1 MFFYRYRYLY
11 YQKWRSKL
19 EEVEKLNKII
29 LSDLLNYLEIVE
41 KW

>member
-11 YQKWRSKL
+11 YQKWRPKL

-29 LSDLLNYLEIVE
+29 LSDLLNFLEIVE